1 MHLSEVAR
9 LEKAARKLSAAKQ
22 WDFVELLGHGASAAV
37 FEVSTPQGPAA
48 LKIYH
53 PNFLK
58 DKEGV
63 VSRARL
69 GLVQEKLMSHTCPT
83 LVRIFDCGEV
93 DGTVYMLMERVP
105 GLCLTEA
112 LKLVPGDKI
121 ETIVSQIAQ
130 AAEYLE
136 SVNICHRDIKPDN
149 VVVSADFDKAT
160 LLDLGVVRMIDS
172 AEGSG
177 TDDSGQLPFVATAR
191 YSSPEYMFRL
201 WPPGPELWRAL
212 TFYQL
217 GAIIHDLMAG
227 EQLFDAIVKQGAGN
241 RYLIAHAVATIH
253 PVVPVRT
260 DTPSYL
266 VVLAQRALQKDPA
279 ARLQAVTWDDFKQD
293 RRIQN
298 ELLLGVRASQ
308 RSNYTSS
315 PMNLNDLSGKI
326 RDHINKKLTDNKID
340 CSHNTEFFGRNEFL
354 LKFEWTANIHDLLS
368 HRNIKT
374 CIRLKVDDNIATISG
389 SSSSDGVTAAN
400 TSSVVVPYTTGHEA
414 SVEEQCYAVFLE
426 ASASVVRSELNQ
438 YEEPAK

>member
-1 MHLSEVAR
+1 MHLSEVGR
-9 LEKAARKLSAAKQ
+9 LEKAARKLAAAKE
-22 WDFVELLGHGASAAV
+22 WEFVELLGHGASAAV
-37 FEVSTPQGPAA
+37 FEVSTSQGPAA

-53 PNFLK
+53 PNFLRGN
-58 DKEGV
+58 EGV

-69 GLVQEKLMSHTCPT
+69 ALVQEKLMSHTCPT
-83 LVRIFDCGEV
+83 LVRVFDCGEA

-121 ETIVSQIAQ
+121 ETIVTQVAQ

-136 SVNICHRDIKPDN
+136 TLNICHRDIKPDN
-149 VVVSADFDKAT
+149 VVVSADFKQAT
-160 LLDLGVVRMIDS
+160 LLDLGVVRLIDS

-217 GAIIHDLMAG
+217 GAIIHDLLAG

-241 RYLIAHAVATIH
+241 RYLIAHAVATTH
-253 PVVPVRT
+253 PSVPVRT
-260 DTPSYL
+260 DAPSYL

-279 ARLQAVTWDDFKQD
+279 ARLQAVTWEDFKQD

-298 ELLLGVRASQ
+298 ELLLGVRKTRNATSIPSF
-308 RSNYTSS
+308 SNY
-315 PMNLNDLSGKI
+315 NDLANKI
-326 RDHINKKLTDNKID
+326 RDHINRKLTENKID
-340 CSHNTEFFGRNEFL
+340 CIHKIEFRGRNEFL
-354 LKFEWTANIHDLLS
+354 VKFEWSADLPNIFSALPIRS
-368 HRNIKT
+368 
-374 CIRLKVDDNIATISG
+374 CIRILIKEHLATISG
-389 SSSSDGVTAAN
+389 SASCEGTVTVN
-400 TSSVVVPYTTGHEA
+400 TSCVTVPYTAGNEA
-414 SVEEQCYAVFLE
+414 AVEEQCYASFLE
-426 ASASVVRSELNQ
+426 ASASVARNNLKEN
-438 YEEPAK
+438 EEHAI